1 MPPRPGAD
9 YKWVMYGNP
18 PRRVRCRDMSVL
30 ERAAAIAA
38 IQLEVAEG
46 RMSLAGAVK
55 CLRVDV
61 MGLTQSV
68 FASIFKMSARAVS
81 RIESEK
87 LDPATNVYASIFRA
101 FGMSL
106 SLEMKN
112 PISRADQLQARLA
125 ERRNSGG
132 WRPDDL
138 KLAGDLDVA
147 AIELEQALLPF
158 LKFLAL
164 DMEKNPQRLVTIS
177 DSLRTRAQELVEGID
192 IKLDACLPSDSD
204 SEG

>member
-1 MPPRPGAD
+1 MPPRTGAN
-9 YKWVMYGNP
+9 YQWVMHGNP

-38 IQLEVAEG
+38 IQVEVAEG

-61 MGLTQSV
+61 MGLTQGV
-68 FASIFKMSARAVS
+68 FASIFKMSPRALS

-87 LDPATNVYASIFRA
+87 THPAANVYISIFRA

-112 PISRADQLQARLA
+112 PISRTDQLQARLA
-125 ERRNSGG
+125 ERRQNGG
-132 WRPDDL
+132 WRPDDS
-138 KLAGDLDVA
+138 KLPGDADVA
-147 AIELEQALLPF
+147 VIELEQALLPF
-158 LKFLAL
+158 LKFLAQ
-164 DMEKNPQRLVTIS
+164 DMEGNPQRLVTIS
-177 DSLRTRAQELVEGID
+177 DSLRIRAQELVEGIE
-192 IKLDACLPSDSD
+192 IKLDACLPSDLD